1 MCRARTL
8 SAPVIGCSAFYESR
22 ALQECSYS
30 HAILQPQQYESLIFS
45 LSAAGPGWPKLIF
58 LQLRIVMMSAA
69 ITYDIRFK
77 LTVNTGVFIQHSE
90 LNTYLSWISSSGSLM
105 VATRNFAFRL
115 C

>member
-1 MCRARTL
+1 
-8 SAPVIGCSAFYESR
+8 
-22 ALQECSYS
+22 
-30 HAILQPQQYESLIFS
+30 
-45 LSAAGPGWPKLIF
+45 
-58 LQLRIVMMSAA
+58 MMSAA